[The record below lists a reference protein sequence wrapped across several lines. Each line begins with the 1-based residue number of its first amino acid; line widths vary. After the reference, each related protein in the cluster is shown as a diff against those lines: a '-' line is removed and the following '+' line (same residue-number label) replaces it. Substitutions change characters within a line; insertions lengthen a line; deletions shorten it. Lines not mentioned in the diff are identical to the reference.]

1 MSKILSQEEID
12 ALLTSAAEIE
22 RNSRAAP
29 APAAQGR
36 KESVVVYNFRRPDR
50 VSKDQIRS
58 LHFLHDRFARNVAT
72 ALSAYLRSVTDV
84 NIMSVEQF
92 TYSEFLMSLP
102 DPTAF
107 YALAI
112 QPIDALCALEMNP
125 NVAFTM
131 IDRMLGGQ
139 GRGSTPTRALTEI
152 EQNVVDAIV
161 KVICDNL
168 TDTWHQIVDVTFKL
182 SGRETRP
189 QMLQVSAPNEVVV
202 LLGFDIRIGE
212 ARGMLN
218 VCIPANV
225 IESVGAGF
233 TQTWHRARREPTASD
248 RRHLYENLSRVKLRI
263 SANLETTLPAREL
276 LRLGVGDVV
285 SLGHLVRDPLDVR
298 VQESSKF
305 AGRLVVQDG
314 FAAVRL
320 EQDVLQ
326 LVGEA

>member
-1 MSKILSQEEID
+1 MSKILSQDEID

-22 RNSRAAP
+22 RNAKAAGKT
-29 APAAQGR
+29 AAQ
-36 KESVVVYNFRRPDR
+36 ESVVVYNFRRPDR

-84 NIMSVEQF
+84 NILSVEQF

-112 QPIDALCALEMNP
+112 QPIDALCALEINP

-139 GRGSTPTRALTEI
+139 GRGAAPTRALTEI
-152 EQNVVDAIV
+152 EQNVIDAVV
-161 KVICDNL
+161 KLIADNL
-168 TDTWHQIVDVTFKL
+168 TDTWHQIVDVTFKI

-202 LLGFDIRIGE
+202 LLGFDIRLGD
-212 ARGMLN
+212 ARGMLS
-218 VCIPANV
+218 VCVPASV
-225 IESVGAGF
+225 IEAVGASF
-233 TQTWHRARREPTASD
+233 TQTWHRTRREPTVSD
-248 RRHLYENLSRVKLRI
+248 RRHLHQNLSRVKLHL
-263 SANLETTLPAREL
+263 SANLDTTLPARDL
-276 LRLGVGDVV
+276 LRLGAGDVV
-285 SLGHLVRDPLDVR
+285 SLGHSLKDPLDLR
-298 VQESSKF
+298 VQGTSKF
-305 AGRLVVQDG
+305 LGRLVVNEG
-314 FAAVRL
+314 LTAVR
-320 EQDVLQ
+320 V
-326 LVGEA
+326 EADTAPRLREA

>member
-22 RNSRAAP
+22 RNARVTPGAAGP
-29 APAAQGR
+29 R
-36 KESVVVYNFRRPDR
+36 ESVVVYNFRRPDR

-112 QPIDALCALEMNP
+112 QPLDALCALEINP

-139 GRGSTPTRALTEI
+139 GRGAAPSRALTEI
-152 EQNVVDAIV
+152 EQNVIDAVV
-161 KVICDNL
+161 KLICDNL
-168 TDTWHQIVDVTFKL
+168 TETWHQIVDVTFKV

-202 LLGFDIRIGE
+202 LLGFDIRLGE

-218 VCIPANV
+218 VCVPASV
-225 IESVGAGF
+225 IESVGSSF
-233 TQTWHRARREPTASD
+233 TQTWHRARREPTESD
-248 RRHLYENLSRVKLRI
+248 RRHLFHNLSRVKLRV
-263 SANLETTLPAREL
+263 SANLDTELPAREL
-276 LRLGVGDVV
+276 LALTPGDVV
-285 SLGHLVRDPLDVR
+285 SLGHLVRHPLEVR
-298 VQESSKF
+298 VQGSPKF
-305 AGRLVVQDG
+305 LGRLVVHEG
-314 FAAVRL
+314 LAAVRVDRDAATL
-320 EQDVLQ
+320 HS
-326 LVGEA
+326 EA

>member
-22 RNSRAAP
+22 RNAKAT
-29 APAAQGR
+29 PAAVR
-36 KESVVVYNFRRPDR
+36 ETVVVYNFRRPDR
-50 VSKDQIRS
+50 VSKEQIRS

-72 ALSAYLRSVTDV
+72 AMSAYLRSVTDV
-84 NIMSVEQF
+84 NILSVEQF

-139 GRGSTPTRALTEI
+139 GRGAAPTRALTEI
-152 EQNVVDAIV
+152 EQNVIDAIV
-161 KVICDNL
+161 KLIADNL
-168 TDTWHQIVDVTFKL
+168 TETWHQIVDVTFRI

-202 LLGFDIRIGE
+202 LLGFDVRIGE

-218 VCIPANV
+218 ICVPAAV
-225 IESVGAGF
+225 IESVGSSF
-233 TQTWHRARREPTASD
+233 TQTWHRTRREPTVSD
-248 RRHLYENLSRVKLRI
+248 RRHLMDNLSRVKLRVT
-263 SANLETTLPAREL
+263 ANLDTTLPAREL
-276 LRLGVGDVV
+276 LTLGPGDVV
-285 SLGHLVRDPLDVR
+285 SLGHLLRDPLEVR
-298 VQESSKF
+298 IQDSTKF
-305 AGRLVVQDG
+305 TGRLVVQEG
-314 FAAVRL
+314 LTAVRV
-320 EQDVLQ
+320 DRSTVA
-326 LVGEA
+326 VAREA

>member
-22 RNSRAAP
+22 RSAKPAAAAAP
-29 APAAQGR
+29 GPR
-36 KESVVVYNFRRPDR
+36 ESVVVYNFRRPDR

-112 QPIDALCALEMNP
+112 QPIDALCALEINP

-139 GRGSTPTRALTEI
+139 GRGAAPSRALTEI
-152 EQNVVDAIV
+152 EQNVIDAVV
-161 KVICDNL
+161 KLICDNL
-168 TDTWHQIVDVTFKL
+168 TETWHQIVDVTFKV

-202 LLGFDIRIGE
+202 LLGFDIRLGE

-218 VCIPANV
+218 VCIPASV
-225 IESVGAGF
+225 IESVGASF
-233 TQTWHRARREPTASD
+233 TQTWHRARREPTESD
-248 RRHLYENLSRVKLRI
+248 RRHLLDNLARVKLRVT
-263 SANLETTLPAREL
+263 ANLDTELPAREL
-276 LRLGVGDVV
+276 LALVPGDVV
-285 SLGHLVRDPLDVR
+285 SLGHLVRQPLEVR
-298 VQESSKF
+298 VQGSPKF
-305 AGRLVVQDG
+305 LGRLVVREG
-314 FAAVRL
+314 LTAVRV
-320 EQDVLQ
+320 D
-326 LVGEA
+326 GAGDPMRSEA